1 VLAIKRRKI
10 MPITIIT
17 VDEDEIIFE
26 ETFETLA
33 FKDYELLVASNVKSA
48 VEVAKFTTDVRCI
61 NRKFN

>member
-1 VLAIKRRKI
+1 